1 MAVII
6 KEMRIRTVV
15 EKRVVTEAELPEE
28 ILRKVE
34 DRILDRISKEERI
47 GWPVGKEMSGNN
59 RRRK

>member
-15 EKRVVTEAELPEE
+15 EKRVVPEAELPEE

-47 GWPVGKEMSGNN
+47 GWPVGQ
-59 RRRK
+59 RRKRNAR

>member
-47 GWPVGKEMSGNN
+47 GLACRTATEK
-59 RRRK
+59 K

>member
-34 DRILDRISKEERI
+34 DLSLIHI
-47 GWPVGKEMSGNN
+47 
-59 RRRK
+59 

>member
-15 EKRVVTEAELPEE
+15 EKRVVPEAELPEE

-34 DRILDRISKEERI
+34 DRILDIQ
-47 GWPVGKEMSGNN
+47 
-59 RRRK
+59 RRKNWLACRTATEKK

>member
-15 EKRVVTEAELPEE
+15 EKRVVPEAELPEE

-34 DRILDRISKEERI
+34 DRILDMISKEERI
-47 GWPVGKEMSGNN
+47 GWPVGQ
-59 RRRK
+59 RRKRNER

>member
-15 EKRVVTEAELPEE
+15 EKRIVTEAELPEE

-34 DRILDRISKEERI
+34 DRILDRMSKEEKT
-47 GWPVGKEMSGNN
+47 GWAVGQ
-59 RRRK
+59 RRKRNER